1 MQKQALDEAAQDANR
16 VCRERLGAEREGA
29 RSGRGS
35 SGLLELGFERDGARR
50 VQIVERHLVGALL
63 GIDRQHAPGA
73 ERRMRHAVA
82 HREARVAD
90 EVGDPPV
97 GERVGCARVVELALG
112 GLVRELERRRV
123 DVQQEARGIARRALV
138 AAPFRLGE
146 VQPASWP
153 RTPAAAPPPCLAAC
167 RSCATGARPRS
178 SSRGTRART
187 PDPWPHGRS

>member
-82 HREARVAD
+82 HRLSLIHICVPTLPGVYLWKD
-90 EVGDPPV
+90 KSGQVIYVGK
-97 GERVGCARVVELALG
+97 AKQL
-112 GLVRELERRRV
+112 
-123 DVQQEARGIARRALV
+123 
-138 AAPFRLGE
+138 
-146 VQPASWP
+146 
-153 RTPAAAPPPCLAAC
+153 
-167 RSCATGARPRS
+167 
-178 SSRGTRART
+178 RARMRQYVNLSLI
-187 PDPWPHGRS
+187 HS

>member
-1 MQKQALDEAAQDANR
+1 MQKQTLEEAAQDANR
-16 VCRERLGAEREGA
+16 VCRERLDAEREGA

-112 GLVRELERRRV
+112 GLFENSS
-123 DVQQEARGIARRALV
+123 
-138 AAPFRLGE
+138 AAG
-146 VQPASWP
+146 SM
-153 RTPAAAPPPCLAAC
+153 
-167 RSCATGARPRS
+167 
-178 SSRGTRART
+178 SSRKREG
-187 PDPWPHGRS
+187 